1 MTAYAGIAGDV
12 WFSTSPPTALGSPET
27 ANDSGDHI
35 HYFMATHIAWD
46 QTKTL
51 TVQCSPNGSS
61 SWVTVTDYVFLWPV
75 GEIVFNTARVVST
88 NNFVRVFAGSWF
100 TLTQLPGAHM
110 WKMQAKANTKDITTF
125 GATGNYALNLT
136 TTKAAT
142 FSVQMYAS
150 DAKILTEMGATN
162 TSGGIIVCSFYWD
175 VTNSRRWQFYALTTG
190 EDTNVVSQDVN
201 KQTVNLV
208 NTGPIYRITSSSFS
222 TATVKML

>member
-1 MTAYAGIAGDV
+1 
-12 WFSTSPPTALGSPET
+12 
-27 ANDSGDHI
+27 
-35 HYFMATHIAWD
+35 
-46 QTKTL
+46 
-51 TVQCSPNGSS
+51 
-61 SWVTVTDYVFLWPV
+61 
-75 GEIVFNTARVVST
+75 
-88 NNFVRVFAGSWF
+88 
-100 TLTQLPGAHM
+100 
-110 WKMQAKANTKDITTF
+110 
-125 GATGNYALNLT
+125 
-136 TTKAAT
+136 
-142 FSVQMYAS
+142 MYAS